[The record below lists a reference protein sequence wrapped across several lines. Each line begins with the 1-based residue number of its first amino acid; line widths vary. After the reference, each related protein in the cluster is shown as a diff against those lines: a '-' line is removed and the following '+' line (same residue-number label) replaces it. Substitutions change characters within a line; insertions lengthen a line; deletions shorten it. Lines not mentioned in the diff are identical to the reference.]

1 MTAGIL
7 DNSPQWQP
15 RFIVIG
21 AGMAGILAAIKLHE
35 RGFGNVAIYEKAQRV
50 GGTWRENTYPG
61 IACDVPSHV
70 YSYSFAPNPDWSYR
84 FAPGAEIQAYFE
96 DVAERH
102 GVAARVRFGREVVS
116 CAYEQGRWRVTLDDG
131 TVDDGDFIIA
141 ATGVLH
147 HPHQPHFEGLENFAG
162 AAFHS
167 ARWDHGVELK
177 GKRVGVIGTGS
188 SAVQIVSALASEVG
202 ELVLFQRTP
211 QWVIPIENPAYDERE
226 KAEFRDNPQA
236 IADVCRRVRRA
247 YVDGFAN
254 ILGEADSPILQGL
267 HDACV
272 ANLENSVR
280 DPQLREKLR
289 PDYRAGCK
297 RLVLSDGFY
306 AAVQQPHV
314 RVVTEGIERI
324 EQSGV
329 RTGDGQRHDIDVLV
343 LATGFRVD
351 RFLRPMAVTGRD
363 GRTLDEAWGE
373 TPTAYMS
380 VTIPG
385 FPNLFMLNG
394 PNSPVG
400 NFPLID
406 VAEMQFDY
414 IMQLVDR
421 LREDN
426 SRAIEVSGDAM
437 ARFNEGRQEAASS
450 TIWNTGCRSWYIA
463 ADGLPMAWP
472 WTFDQFRSE
481 MGNPRFNDYG
491 LPSGRA
497 TEVVNG

>member
-1 MTAGIL
+1 MTHAANDPKNG
-7 DNSPQWQP
+7 QP

-35 RGFGNVAIYEKAQRV
+35 RGFDNVAIYEKAARV

-70 YSYSFAPNPDWSYR
+70 YSYSFAPNPDWSHR

-96 DVAERH
+96 DVA
-102 GVAARVRFGREVVS
+102 ARYGITPRVCFGREVVA
-116 CAYEQGRWRVTLDDG
+116 CVYEHGRWRIALDDG
-131 TVDDGDFIIA
+131 TVDDGDVIIA

-147 HPHQPHFEGLENFAG
+147 HPHQPHFEGLQDFAG

-167 ARWDHGVELK
+167 ARWDHGVELA

-188 SAVQIVSALASEVG
+188 SAIQIVSALAGEVG

-211 QWVIPIENPAYDERE
+211 QWIIPIENPAYNEQE
-226 KAEFRDNPQA
+226 KSEFRNNPAA
-236 IADVCRRVRRA
+236 IADVCRRVRRS

-254 ILGEADSPILQGL
+254 ILGEADSPMLLGL

-280 DPQLREKLR
+280 DPLLREKLR

-297 RLVLSDGFY
+297 RLVLSDRFY
-306 AAVQQPHV
+306 DAVQQPNV
-314 RVVTEGIERI
+314 RVVTDRIERM
-324 EQSGV
+324 ETSGV
-329 RTGDGQRHDIDVLV
+329 RTVDGALHELDVIV
-343 LATGFRVD
+343 IATGFRVD
-351 RFLRPMAVTGRD
+351 RFMRPMAVVGRN

-380 VTIPG
+380 VTLPG

-414 IMQLVDR
+414 IMQLV
-421 LREDN
+421 E
-426 SRAIEVSGDAM
+426 RARQLDGQPIDPSAEAM
-437 ARFNEGRQEAASS
+437 ARFNEGRREAAKA

-481 MGNPRFNDYG
+481 MGNPRFEDYG
-491 LPSGRA
+491 LPPR
-497 TEVVNG
+497 